1 MSDCTK
7 SVTGSIDD
15 LIVRL
20 DTDQEG
26 RDRLLT
32 VCPLTRRA
40 TLTLYQWGRQVAH
53 HAGRM
58 HRGYLITD
66 KTMPNGRRWLRVA
79 AMITA
84 SLWLGGCTM
93 QFDAQAHYPGKW
105 NDVGEYQPGSG
116 RTLYKGY
123 MPPIPMD
130 PPAADSPAWY
140 HGMDLGLRN

>member
-1 MSDCTK
+1 MDSIK

-20 DTDQEG
+20 DTDQQG

-40 TLTLYQWGRQVAH
+40 TLTLYLAGRQIMHA
-53 HAGRM
+53 AGRL

-79 AMITA
+79 ALLLCANLI
-84 SLWLGGCTM
+84 GCTM

-105 NDVGEYQPGSG
+105 NDVGEYQPGNG
-116 RTLYKGY
+116 RTIYKGY